1 MADTYIQYN
10 LVSND
15 AQSSFVV
22 PFTFADTAEVKVI
35 SLQTSPSSS
44 TPFLTWTQVS
54 NEYWNSNFANNVSY
68 LPFGTFSI
76 FNQNSQYILRF
87 VPSRL
92 VNNAVVNHTITIFR
106 RTNIK
111 KFSFTNGAPLQSLDL
126 NLAFNLFLNSFEE
139 FNDYFDTINYLQ
151 VDTELN
157 NKYDKSGGAITGN
170 VVVNGTIQT
179 NGIYELPTEVRLS
192 KTLSL
197 ENGIIKNLTA
207 PTELHHA
214 VNKNYV
220 DSIFLSYEVNSNPIN
235 INQILSFSLNGTFTT
250 TNIAGIY
257 TKTANSTQLY
267 QKVVD
272 ANFIYSLTAPS
283 TVLCNFIGS
292 PTAFNNI
299 WVLGRS
305 YSTTENTYYRYY
317 AHAPV
322 ISGQPTLLPVS
333 GWVST
338 LAGYNLAKLGT
349 EGATLEDYV
358 IQNNFQFQT
367 SILSAN
373 PLEVLDNS
381 ISSLKLRKTSGDEAV
396 STATIQN
403 SAITNSKIADATI
416 LGTKI
421 GYQTIGNDN
430 IQVNSI
436 GGDKLANLGVLS
448 SKIGNSAVITD
459 KINNLAVTTGKIND
473 LAVTTG
479 KIDNLAVTPEK
490 IANNSITSSQINS
503 ISGNKIIANTLLPT
517 AFESTSYLLTHT
529 PASAG
534 VTSKV
539 ESTASLFKCNAFEAS
554 GTSTLDL
561 NLQKT
566 TTGVATSK
574 ATNYGKLEIFAGKI
588 KTSQTGLVIPG
599 SQYQNSDLIF
609 EHLGTDASGYSTFN
623 IVALSSSQYSS
634 IGNTAILA
642 IRRGYSQLSSDG
654 NKVSDSAQNFALNS
668 NGGLL
673 YENAPYDIPFNSI
686 IQNNLPELNIVQ
698 AGSSP
703 HEYYTCQLDSREV
716 GYETS
721 VGGINPIA
729 KEKKYLITL
738 TGKINY
744 AQVSGN
750 IYTESAFF
758 ARIPCDSITG
768 TTIPIAEAREHL
780 YWSGASTGRRETIA
794 SFSCSA
800 VLTMAPNTIANIPF
814 KYFMTHLIYPF
825 GADVSIRWGGQR
837 NFTNLNNFSNAVN
850 TQWLPDHTYGGIT
863 RKAGSDVA
871 VQAIIQRIK

>member
-35 SLQTSPSSS
+35 SLQTSPSSQ

-76 FNQNSQYILRF
+76 FNESSQYILKF
-87 VPSRL
+87 VPSSL

-170 VVVNGTIQT
+170 VEINGTIET
-179 NGIYELPTEVRLS
+179 DGIYELPTEVRLS

-197 ENGIIKNLTA
+197 ENGIIKNVTS
-207 PTELHHA
+207 PTETHHA
-214 VNKNYV
+214 VNKDYV
-220 DSIFLSYEVNSNPIN
+220 DSLLLAFRENFSPIN
-235 INQILSFSLNGTFTT
+235 IEEVLSLSVTGEYTT
-250 TNIAGIY
+250 ANIAGTY
-257 TKTANSTQLY
+257 TKSVNNIEIY
-267 QKVVD
+267 QKIIGTN
-272 ANFIYSLTAPS
+272 AYGNI
-283 TVLCNFIGS
+283 CNFIGS
-292 PTAFNNI
+292 PSSFNGLWI
-299 WVLGRS
+299 LGRS
-305 YSTTENTYYRYY
+305 YSGDENTYYRYY
-317 AHAPV
+317 AHAPM
-322 ISGQPTLLPVS
+322 ISGQPSLLPVS

-338 LAGYNLAKLGT
+338 LAGYNSAKLGT

-367 SILSAN
+367 SIVTTN
-373 PLEVLDNS
+373 PLEVANNS

-403 SAITNSKIADATI
+403 SAITNNKIADATI

-448 SKIGNSAVITD
+448 SKIGNSAIITD

-599 SQYQNSDLIF
+599 SEYQNSDLVF
-609 EHLGTDASGYSTFN
+609 EHLGTDASGYATFN
-623 IVALSSSQYSS
+623 IVALSSSWYSS
-634 IGNTAILA
+634 IGNTATIG
-642 IRRGYSQLSSDG
+642 IRRGSGDLT
-654 NKVSDSAQNFALNS
+654 S
-668 NGGLL
+668 NGNFVANAEQRYGLNGNGGTL
-673 YENAPYDIPFNSI
+673 YVDTATAIPFNAL
-686 IQNNLPELNIVQ
+686 IQNDLPELNIIQ

-703 HEYYTCQLDSREV
+703 NTYYVCQMDSRNT

-721 VGGINPIA
+721 IGGTNPIS
-729 KEKKYLITL
+729 KQRKYLITL
-738 TGKINY
+738 TG
-744 AQVSGN
+744 Q
-750 IYTESAFF
+750 IYNVGGRGDLNEIETVFF
-758 ARIPCDSITG
+758 ARIPSDSMAGTSFPISEVRSNIYLSASRTQPTG
-768 TTIPIAEAREHL
+768 
-780 YWSGASTGRRETIA
+780 
-794 SFSCSA
+794 SFSVSS
-800 VLTMAPNTIANIPF
+800 VLTVAPNTIINLPF
-814 KYFMTHLIYPF
+814 TYFMTHTKYAF
-825 GADVSIRWGGQR
+825 GAELTTRWGGQQ
-837 NFTNLNNFSNAVN
+837 NYYNLNNMTSAVFN
-850 TQWLPDHTYGGIT
+850 NWLPTRTFQGSTYYVGNDI
-863 RKAGSDVA
+863 A
-871 VQAIIQRIK
+871 VQAVIQRIK